1 LLKRE
6 CELND
11 PLKEGMDP
19 ETQRKII
26 LALIVLGAIA
36 NVVLWWYWFYTH
48 GPSQWYIPGVVATRL

>member
-1 LLKRE
+1 
-6 CELND
+6 
-11 PLKEGMDP
+11 MDP